1 MDCSSPGRLLS
12 TVYFQ
17 RKLWWKH
24 LQAPG
29 LWSWR
34 CHTCREVVTMQIIL
48 WKRVSPGCREGWK
61 KLRTQEIFGKKSASK
76 AWQEPKTPR
85 WFLPNSHLSPPL
97 PQGADTGQGHHTHP
111 RKTSPH
117 QQGIRLSFAS
127 RSSSPKTSL
136 PEVSPV
142 PNGRFPSGLLN
153 AGLLRFFKT
162 LLGWVK

>member
-1 MDCSSPGRLLS
+1 MIQCPHIFNTMV
-12 TVYFQ
+12 TVAPSLFSKKFVTKTPSGSGSL
-17 RKLWWKH
+17 KLEV
-24 LQAPG
+24 PY
-29 LWSWR
+29 
-34 CHTCREVVTMQIIL
+34 CRPIQIIL
-48 WKRVSPGCREGWK
+48 WKLVSPGCRGMWK
-61 KLRTQEIFGKKSASK
+61 KTKDIFGKNSASK
-76 AWQEPKTPR
+76 VWQEPKTPR

-97 PQGADTGQGHHTHP
+97 PQGADTGQGHHRHP
-111 RKTSPH
+111 RKTPPP

-127 RSSSPKTSL
+127 RSSRPKTSL